1 MYLIHFTFFP
11 KLSDKY
17 ACGLLPCDRRNGLKE
32 FYSTISDP
40 SLLETPGTPQ
50 WLALDWIVY
59 HDQMMICPNDS
70 NVDHISQRYVLAV
83 FYYATQGYKWNSCW
97 APKDFACEGKIAQAN
112 RKCELSVTPHF
123 EGTRIGGNE
132 SDAWLSPSHECSW
145 GGIACHGK
153 RDPETAYTIDQID
166 LEANNLNGE
175 IPDELSYLKNLRF
188 LYLEQGSLH
197 GTIPAS
203 LGSLS
208 QLHIIDLDFNKF
220 SGTIPKEWYQLSQLR
235 TLDLDHNE
243 LTGTLSTEIGLLT
256 QLQIL
261 QIDNNSF
268 KGTIPKEIGQLEH
281 LSEFM
286 KYIFTPV

>member
-1 MYLIHFTFFP
+1 
-11 KLSDKY
+11 
-17 ACGLLPCDRRNGLKE
+17 
-32 FYSTISDP
+32 
-40 SLLETPGTPQ
+40 
-50 WLALDWIVY
+50 
-59 HDQMMICPNDS
+59 MMICPNDS

-112 RKCELSVTPHF
+112 KKCDLSVTPHF

-197 GTIPAS
+197 GNIPAS

-208 QLHIIDLDFNKF
+208 QLHIVDLDFNKF
-220 SGTIPKEWYQLSQLR
+220 SGTIPKECYQLSQLR

-286 KYIFTPV
+286 KYMFTPV